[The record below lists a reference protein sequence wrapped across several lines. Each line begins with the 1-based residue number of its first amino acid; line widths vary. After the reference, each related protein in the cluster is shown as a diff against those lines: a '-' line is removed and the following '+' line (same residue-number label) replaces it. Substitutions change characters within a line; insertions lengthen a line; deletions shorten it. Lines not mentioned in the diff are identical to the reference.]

1 MAMRH
6 DQAAICLRVNKLWVE
21 VLQAAFRK
29 ANNKNTCAGVAARR
43 SATPKGGGSTGLK
56 RAAQGIY
63 GARAS
68 ESICSSEL
76 LKGATA

>member
-29 ANNKNTCAGVAARR
+29 ANSKNMCGSSCKTECH
-43 SATPKGGGSTGLK
+43 TQGGGF
-56 RAAQGIY
+56 Y
-63 GARAS
+63 GAQA
-68 ESICSSEL
+68 CSTRDLRGS
-76 LKGATA
+76 GV